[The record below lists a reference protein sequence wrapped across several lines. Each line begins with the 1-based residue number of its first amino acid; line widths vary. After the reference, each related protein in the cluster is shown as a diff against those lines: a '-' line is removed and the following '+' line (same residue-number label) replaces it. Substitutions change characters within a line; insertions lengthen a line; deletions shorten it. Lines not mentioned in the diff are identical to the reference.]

1 MVQNHGGAVNDP
13 AHIAPETIM
22 LAGETWNIA
31 MVPKVLDASEILKW
45 GELHIENITKSINE
59 TGSFVP
65 GLVILGSPKE
75 AMTDTPHGQLTVQL
89 ALPILKYIAPQ
100 RQEDTP
106 TMVGELTRLVVE
118 TLIETESYAIMV
130 AMPAF
135 VPEDAE
141 SAKSIA
147 PGGDYK
153 DNEGVVEALVVTTE
167 TMEGMMSMRMFA
179 IDREDE
185 TNRASIAVELE
196 MNDFQK
202 KLFPRFL
209 EIAVEYA
216 KKAGAKR

>member
-1 MVQNHGGAVNDP
+1 VNDP
-13 AHIAPETIM
+13 AYIAPDTIM
-22 LAGETWNIA
+22 LAGETWKVA
-31 MVPKVLDASEILKW
+31 MIPRVLDASEILKW
-45 GELHIENITKSINE
+45 GELHTENITKSINE
-59 TGSFVP
+59 KGSFVP

-89 ALPILKYIAPQ
+89 ALAILKYIAPE
-100 RQEDTP
+100 RKEDAP
-106 TMVGELTRLVVE
+106 TMAGELTRLVVE
-118 TLIETESYAIMV
+118 TLIETEGYAIMV

-135 VPEDAE
+135 VPEDAD

-147 PGGDYK
+147 PGGDYE

-167 TMEGMMSMRMFA
+167 TMEGMVSMRMFA
-179 IDREDE
+179 IDRDE

-209 EIAVEYA
+209 ETAVDYA
-216 KKAGAKR
+216 KQTKGRKP

>member
-1 MVQNHGGAVNDP
+1 VNDP

-31 MVPKVLDASEILKW
+31 MIPKVLDASEILKW

-59 TGSFVP
+59 KGSFVP

-100 RQEDTP
+100 RQEDAP
-106 TMVGELTRLVVE
+106 TMAGELTRLVVE
-118 TLIETESYAIMV
+118 TLIETEGYAIMV

-147 PGGDYK
+147 PGGDYE

-167 TMEGMMSMRMFA
+167 TMEGTMEGMMSMRMFA

-202 KLFPRFL
+202 KRFPRFL